1 MKKIITFLLLFFT
14 AITILLVTLNKN
26 NDKEDNKIV
35 VAEVTHSVFYTPW
48 YAAIEKNYFKNAGL
62 DIEVILTPGADKVA
76 TSVISGD
83 ANIGFSGPEATIY
96 VYNNSRQKLLT
107 FASLTKRDGQFIV
120 GDRKYKDRFKMEAL
134 IGKTILA
141 GRSAG
146 MPLMMFEYALKES
159 GISKEEL
166 TINKSVEFS
175 GLTGAY
181 IAGEGD
187 FVNLFE
193 PNASKLEK
201 EKYGCVLASLG
212 NITGVVPYTTFYADE
227 VFYAFG
233 WRPGEEEIA
242 GNHRYSGDY
251 DITVSGSG
259 TQVFFLGFG
268 VEGSTTDTDSP
279 EGFSQIWLYGWLEVA
294 VDGTELSVVNSAIG
308 LNGQS
313 MTVGLIPEPTT
324 TMLLL
329 LGLASLAL
337 RRRLTPSAPIV

>member
-120 GDRKYKDRFKMEAL
+120 GDCKYKDRFKMEAL

-227 VFYAFG
+227 EYINNNKDKLKKFNNALNKGLKYVQ
-233 WRPGEEEIA
+233 ENDSKTIA
-242 GNHRYSGDY
+242 KTIKNQFPDTSLNDLEMQIERYKQADSWYKTTYVNINDY
-251 DITVSGSG
+251 YRLVDIMIYGKAINKKFTVE
-259 TQVFFLGFG
+259 TLVTNEF
-268 VEGSTTDTDSP
+268 
-279 EGFSQIWLYGWLEVA
+279 
-294 VDGTELSVVNSAIG
+294 NK
-308 LNGQS
+308 
-313 MTVGLIPEPTT
+313 
-324 TMLLL
+324 
-329 LGLASLAL
+329 
-337 RRRLTPSAPIV
+337 